1 MQFVFNP
8 LSGNFDV
15 LADEKKIPEY
25 FVLDPVCPAPGA
37 VWVRRTEPLCHTL
50 LQLGL
55 TMTESVY
62 ELRYKTKSG
71 AIVGTVLT

>member
-25 FVLDPVCPAPGA
+25 AVVDPPCPAPGS
-37 VWVRRTEPLCHTL
+37 VWVLRTEPICHTI

-55 TMTESVY
+55 TMAEPKY
-62 ELRYKTKSG
+62 ELRYKTKQ
-71 AIVGTVLT
+71 GTIIGTILT